1 MTVQPISATRPPRT
15 YGTLRLASAGA
26 GKWVIAAEP
35 HVIQT
40 AKRLWRRGGGVTG
53 KIYLDATP
61 AAAVD
66 LRWFLDRYPLEMTP
80 ADEYRLHEI
89 ADRHE
94 ESLLRVQ
101 DYLGHHVPPPAFA
114 LALPPRDYQAREAA
128 VVLEQGHLLVADEVG
143 LGKTISA
150 IAAMADTR
158 ALPAVV
164 VTLTH
169 LPHQWAAEVRKFAP
183 GLRVHVIRN
192 GPLYPLDGSKP
203 SAGQV
208 TLPGFAT
215 PDVVI
220 TSYSKLAKWAQ
231 VLREFARYV
240 VFDEVQELRRV
251 GSQKYEAAAAIAHA
265 PGVAYRMGCSATPI
279 YNYGDEV
286 FSVLNVLAPGSLG
299 TWREFS
305 SEWCTPIGNNRHKL
319 RQPAAFGS
327 WAREQGLMVR
337 HTRVEVGRELPDVVV
352 SVQEIGAEAHRL
364 EEIEGRA
371 AELARILMDSAAR
384 EKGEKL
390 MAGGELDRILRQAT
404 GLAKAPYV
412 AEFVRLLVESGERVL
427 LAGWHHACYDLWAER
442 LAPLRVGRYTGH
454 ETSAQK
460 QLIAGAFIAGDLDV
474 LMISLRAGAGLDGLQ
489 EAARVVVFGEL
500 DWSPGVHEQVIGRLH
515 RDGQPDPVVA
525 YYLVADS
532 GSDPVVAQVLGV
544 KKQQALGVVDPH
556 AKEGDGQLLAGAQA
570 DRARQ
575 LAESWM
581 ARSQR

>member
-1 MTVQPISATRPPRT
+1 MTGEAHAYQAETTAASH
-15 YGTLRLASAGA
+15 YGSLALVKGR
-26 GKWVIAAEP
+26 WRIAAEP

-53 KIYLDATP
+53 RIFLDATP
-61 AAAVD
+61 ATAVD
-66 LRWFLDRYPLEMTP
+66 LAWFIQRYPLELSP
-80 ADEYRLHEI
+80 ADREALDGTAR
-89 ADRHE
+89 RHQ
-94 ESLLRVQ
+94 ESLARVR
-101 DYLGHHVPPPAFA
+101 DLIGHHLAPPDFA

-128 VVLEQGHLLVADEVG
+128 IVLEQGHLLVADEVG
-143 LGKTISA
+143 LGKSCSA
-150 IAAMADTR
+150 IAAMAESR

-169 LPHQWAAEVRKFAP
+169 LPAQWAAEVRKFAP

-192 GPLYPLDGSKP
+192 GPLYSLDGSTPGFK
-203 SAGQV
+203 A
-208 TLPGFAT
+208 LPGMT

-240 VFDEVQELRRV
+240 VFDEVQELRRQS
-251 GSQKYEAAAAIAHA
+251 SQKYEAAAAIAHA
-265 PGVAYRMGCSATPI
+265 PGVAYRMGLSATPI
-279 YNYGDEV
+279 YNYGDEI
-286 FSVLNVLAPGSLG
+286 FSVLNVLAPGSVG
-299 TWREFS
+299 TWLEFS
-305 SEWCTPIGNNRHKL
+305 SEWCVPIGNNRYKL

-327 WAREQGLMVR
+327 WARDQGLMVR
-337 HTRVEVGRELPDVVV
+337 HTRRDVGRELPEVIA
-352 SVQEIGAEAHRL
+352 SIQEIGAEAHRL

-384 EKGEKL
+384 ERGEKL
-390 MAGGELDRILRQAT
+390 MAGGELDRIVRQAT

-412 AEFVRLLVESGERVL
+412 AEFVRLLAESGERVL
-427 LAGWHHACYDLWAER
+427 LAGWHHAVYDLWAER

-454 ETSAQK
+454 ETPAQK
-460 QLIAGAFIAGDLDV
+460 QVIAGDFIAGHLDV

-532 GSDPVVAQVLGV
+532 GSDPIVAQVLGL
-544 KKQQALGVVDPH
+544 KKQQALGVIDPTGR
-556 AKEGDGQLLAGAQA
+556 EEQLFAGAQE

-581 ARSQR
+581 ARTGR

>member
-1 MTVQPISATRPPRT
+1 MTVQPISAASRPPRT
-15 YGTLRLASAGA
+15 FGTLRLTSK
-26 GKWVIAAEP
+26 GKWCIAAEP
-35 HVIQT
+35 HVIQV

-53 KIYLDATP
+53 RIYLDATP
-61 AAAVD
+61 ATAVD
-66 LRWFLDRYPLEMTP
+66 LRWFLDRYPLEMP
-80 ADEYRLHEI
+80 SADERRLHET
-89 ADRHE
+89 AERHE

-101 DYLGHHVPPPAFA
+101 DYLGHHVPPPTFD

-143 LGKTISA
+143 LGKTCSA
-150 IAAMADTR
+150 IAAMADQR

-169 LPHQWAAEVRKFAP
+169 LPQQWAAEVRKFAP

-192 GPLYPLDGSKP
+192 GPLYPLDGSAP
-203 SAGQV
+203 GEGQRA
-208 TLPGFAT
+208 LPGLT
-215 PDVVI
+215 PDVII

-240 VFDEVQELRRV
+240 VFDEVQELRRT
-251 GSQKYEAAAAIAHA
+251 GSLKYEAAKAIAHA
-265 PGVAYRMGCSATPI
+265 PGVAYRMGLSATPI
-279 YNYGDEV
+279 YNYGDEIY
-286 FSVLNVLAPGSLG
+286 SVLDVLAPGSLG
-299 TWREFS
+299 SWTEFS

-337 HTRVEVGRELPDVVV
+337 HTRRDVGRELPEVIA

-371 AELARILMDSAAR
+371 AELARILVDAAPR

-390 MAGGELDRILRQAT
+390 IAGGELDRIVRQAT

-412 AEFVRLLVESGERVL
+412 AEFVRLLVDSGERVL
-427 LAGWHHACYDLWAER
+427 LAGWHHAVYDLWAER

-454 ETSAQK
+454 ETPAQK
-460 QLIAGAFIAGDLDV
+460 YLIAAAFVRGDLDV

-500 DWSPGVHEQVIGRLH
+500 DWSPGVHEQVVGRLH

-532 GSDPVVAQVLGV
+532 GSDPVVAQVLGI

-556 AKEGDGQLLAGAQA
+556 AKEGDGQLLGGAQE

-575 LAESWM
+575 LAESWLSKGG
-581 ARSQR
+581 AR